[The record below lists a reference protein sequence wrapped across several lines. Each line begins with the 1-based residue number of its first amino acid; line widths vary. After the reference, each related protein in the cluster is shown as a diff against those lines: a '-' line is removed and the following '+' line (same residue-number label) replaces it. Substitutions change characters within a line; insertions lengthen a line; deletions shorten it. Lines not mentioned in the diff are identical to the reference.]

1 MWLDSFQPKESPVAT
16 KLKIIEDV
24 ADIVAPP
31 QVDDFTP
38 APTRKSHAGWT
49 AERQRIFIDHL
60 ALTGN
65 VGEACAIVG
74 VASSSAY
81 RLRNRAGADSFA
93 RAWDAAL
100 RLCPTRLAAIGLDRA
115 MNGRVERFYK
125 DGELVMERRIPSDY
139 LLTWFLARLDPLQ
152 FGSPSA
158 KALAA
163 ATGDPREKARID
175 LPALT
180 DSFEDVPAEECEVEP
195 IDYLDPRLGET
206 GSGEPIADE
215 DRYP

>member
-1 MWLDSFQPKESPVAT
+1 MAT
-16 KLKIIEDV
+16 KLKVVEDV
-24 ADIVAPP
+24 ADIVPAPTP
-31 QVDDFTP
+31 GFTP
-38 APTRKSHAGWT
+38 APTRNRHAGWT
-49 AERQRIFIDHL
+49 AERQRKFIARL

-65 VGEACAIVG
+65 VGEACALVG

-125 DGELVMERRIPSDY
+125 DGELVVERRIPSDY
-139 LLTWFLARLDPLQ
+139 LLTWFLSRLDPLQ

-163 ATGDPREKARID
+163 ATGDPREKARSE
-175 LPALT
+175 LPGLVAA
-180 DSFEDVPAEECEVEP
+180 FEDVPVQECVVEP
-195 IDYLDPRLGET
+195 IDFLDPRLGET
-206 GSGEPIADE
+206 GSGDPIRDE
-215 DRYP
+215 DR